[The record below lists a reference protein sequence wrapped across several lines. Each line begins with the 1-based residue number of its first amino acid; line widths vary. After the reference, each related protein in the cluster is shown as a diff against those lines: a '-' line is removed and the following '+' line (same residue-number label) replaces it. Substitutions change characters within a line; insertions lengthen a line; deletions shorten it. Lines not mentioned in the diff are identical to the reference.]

1 MLIKKKKFIP
11 SKDEKKNI
19 IIKYKSNPT
28 KKNNENKEKYKHPK
42 MKINIFNMKFNE
54 AIMNEKT
61 SSLFLMNII
70 KANMNQKKEEV
81 IENNIYNDYE
91 INSLIYNEALKIDK
105 RTYIEYYCS
114 LLRRKQILLFTFFI
128 NNDYNSKSIKI
139 CLFLFSFAL
148 YYTINTIFFNDAT
161 MHKIY
166 IDKGKYNLI
175 YQIPNILY
183 SSLISTIISILIKYL
198 SITEKNIIEIKNN
211 KNEIKKSLNI
221 KKCLNI
227 KIFLFFILN
236 FLFLI
241 LFWYYISC
249 FCAIYKNTQIHLIKD
264 TLISFGLSL
273 LYPVGLC
280 LLPGILRIP
289 SLRAFKQNEEC
300 TYKLSQFIQNII

>member
-61 SSLFLMNII
+61 SSLFLMNIK

-114 LLRRKQILLFTFFI
+114 LLRRKQTLLFTFFI

-273 LYPVGLC
+273 LYPVDLC